1 MISLVIGSLANFAVP
16 GLVGVVV
23 DAMTQDPTDWDS
35 IRKYCTF
42 MLILVLVSSAFVWVR
57 AMTFNSMS
65 ERIAMR
71 LRYDIF
77 YFLINKDVEFFDET
91 KTGDILSRISSDTS
105 VIQDGLST
113 NISMAI
119 RSIITIGMNIAI
131 LAYISWKL
139 TLLTVASIIPVVIL
153 AAANGWFQKKI
164 QKQVQ
169 SEKAIMS
176 SVSEEAISCI
186 RTVKAFATEAFE
198 SKRYLESNEKVY
210 QLGKSQAMV

>member
-1 MISLVIGSLANFAVP
+1 
-16 GLVGVVV
+16 
-23 DAMTQDPTDWDS
+23 
-35 IRKYCTF
+35 
-42 MLILVLVSSAFVWVR
+42 
-57 AMTFNSMS
+57 
-65 ERIAMR
+65 MR

-153 AAANGWFQKKI
+153 AAVNGAFQKKNT
-164 QKQVQ
+164 
-169 SEKAIMS
+169 
-176 SVSEEAISCI
+176 EEGPI
-186 RTVKAFATEAFE
+186 
-198 SKRYLESNEKVY
+198 
-210 QLGKSQAMV
+210 

>member
-153 AAANGWFQKKI
+153 AAVNGAFQKKNT
-164 QKQVQ
+164 
-169 SEKAIMS
+169 
-176 SVSEEAISCI
+176 EEGPI
-186 RTVKAFATEAFE
+186 
-198 SKRYLESNEKVY
+198 
-210 QLGKSQAMV
+210 

>member
-139 TLLTVASIIPVVIL
+139 TLLTVGSIIPVVIL

-164 QKQVQ
+164 QK
-169 SEKAIMS
+169 
-176 SVSEEAISCI
+176 
-186 RTVKAFATEAFE
+186 
-198 SKRYLESNEKVY
+198 
-210 QLGKSQAMV
+210 